1 MVDFLENQNILICKQ
16 HGFRKG
22 KSCLSQLLKQY
33 DDILKNLMNH
43 TETDVIY
50 LDFAKAFDK
59 VDHAILLQK
68 LKNIGIGGE
77 LLSWIS
83 DFLTDRSQVVVV
95 DGVFSYLAK
104 VVSGVPQGTV
114 LGPLLFLWPLVV
126 AFAIHPTSVEAVHI
140 SYCASVGVVDLLLTT
155 ADCLT

>member
-1 MVDFLENQNILICKQ
+1 MVDFLENHNILSCKQ

-50 LDFAKAFDK
+50 LNFLKAFNQSSPLSLDSFDK
-59 VDHAILLQK
+59 VDHAVLLQK

-77 LLSWIS
+77 LLSWVS
-83 DFLTDRSQVVVV
+83 DFLHDRSQVVVV
-95 DGVFSYLAK
+95 NGVFSYLAK
-104 VVSGVPQGTV
+104 VVSGCHRAQ
-114 LGPLLFLWPLVV
+114 F
-126 AFAIHPTSVEAVHI
+126 
-140 SYCASVGVVDLLLTT
+140 
-155 ADCLT
+155 